1 MDGYRRLQDN
11 MREAMGRS
19 RVAIYQGIVR
29 SVEGVTCTV
38 TFGGMDVSGVRLRAS
53 ESENASQLLVVPK
66 AGTAVIVGSLGG
78 DFSQL
83 AVLSVDQAESV
94 MVGGGKLGG
103 LVNIRDLTDK
113 LNALVQSFN
122 SHTHT
127 CPSGTTGTPA
137 AQARSFSAGD
147 YEDTTVKH

>member
-1 MDGYRRLQDN
+1 METRRI
-11 MREAMGRS
+11 
-19 RVAIYQGIVR
+19 AIYQGIVR
-29 SVEGVTCTV
+29 SVEGLTCTV
-38 TFGGMDVSGVRLRAS
+38 TFGEMDVSGVRLRAS
-53 ESENASQLLVVPK
+53 EAENGAQLLVVPK
-66 AGTAVIVGSLGG
+66 AGTAVIVGSLSG

-113 LNALVQSFN
+113 LNALVRSFN
-122 SHTHT
+122 SHTHA

-137 AQARSFSAGD
+137 VQAQDFNKGD